1 MIVIWMMSA
10 KSTTYD
16 VQIPVHDV
24 TRRVLSRD
32 SNYIVEVVM
41 WPKFDNS
48 SIFMRSYNVSFIGI
62 WSEKS
67 IFLRDASMGLALAMA
82 LKFYTSVQKC

>member
-41 WPKFDNS
+41 
-48 SIFMRSYNVSFIGI
+48 
-62 WSEKS
+62 
-67 IFLRDASMGLALAMA
+67 
-82 LKFYTSVQKC
+82 

>member
-10 KSTTYD
+10 KLTTYD

-24 TRRVLSRD
+24 TRKVLSLD

-48 SIFMRSYNVSFIGI
+48 SISMRSYNLSFIRI

-67 IFLRDASMGLALAMA
+67 IFLRDALMGLALAMA
-82 LKFYTSVQKC
+82 LKFYNSVQKC